1 MKNKFNVLAF
11 LLFVCLSAKAQDSI
25 FKMDGTVIVGKI
37 IQISEK
43 RIDYTSNG
51 IIYSTNADGTGYIR
65 FSNGVIESF
74 NVIRPS
80 LSTPTPEIKHVISK
94 SDKKNIF
101 AVNLF
106 EIPFIHLG
114 FSYERIFNHGNVSLK
129 VPFSFSLGGPPDE
142 TAYIQNVNGSTNLSY
157 RTTFMQNKIVASGLE
172 LNYYP
177 VGQTRQTFYIGLSG
191 LVGSFYYYSY
201 DSSYYTPYYYSYYP
215 APTGKKRHMA
225 MQYAGMVHLGGYI
238 TLTKNLLIGTKF
250 ALGYRREETIYVDYT
265 MPKFQLDV
273 NLALRF

>member
-1 MKNKFNVLAF
+1 MKNKYNVLVFMF
-11 LLFVCLSAKAQDSI
+11 LICFSAKAQDSI
-25 FKMDGTVIVGKI
+25 FKRDGTVIVGKI
-37 IQISEK
+37 IQISDKLIE
-43 RIDYTSNG
+43 YTSNG
-51 IIYSTNADGTGYIR
+51 IIYNTNADGVGYVR

-74 NVIRPS
+74 NVIRPVA
-80 LSTPTPEIKHVISK
+80 LVPATEVKREVIR

-114 FSYERIFNHGNVSLK
+114 FSYERIFNHGHVSLK
-129 VPFSFSLGGPPDE
+129 VPLSFSLGGPPDE
-142 TAYIQNVNGSTNLSY
+142 TAYIQSGNGSTANASF

-191 LVGSFYYYSY
+191 SVGSFYYYSY
-201 DSSYYTPYYYSYYP
+201 DPTYYPSYYNYP
-215 APTGKKRHMA
+215 SQTGKKRHMA

-238 TLTKNLLIGTKF
+238 TLTKNLIIGTKF

-273 NLALRF
+273 NMALRF

>member
-1 MKNKFNVLAF
+1 M
-11 LLFVCLSAKAQDSI
+11 LLIGLSSKAQDSI

-37 IQISEK
+37 IQISDRQIE
-43 RIDYTSNG
+43 YTSNN
-51 IIYSTNADGTGYIR
+51 IIYSTNAEGVGYVR
-65 FSNGVIESF
+65 FSNGVIERF

-80 LSTPTPEIKHVISK
+80 VSAPVTEVKHAISK
-94 SDKKNIF
+94 SDKKNVF

-114 FSYERIFNHGNVSLK
+114 FSYERIFNHGHVSLK
-129 VPFSFSLGGPPDE
+129 LPLSFSLGGPPDE
-142 TAYIQNVNGSTNLSY
+142 TAYVQNGNGSSSNASF
-157 RTTFMQNKIVASGLE
+157 RTTYLQNKIVASGLE
-172 LNYYP
+172 INYYP

-201 DSSYYTPYYYSYYP
+201 DTASYYP
-215 APTGKKRHMA
+215 YHYGYYPAQTGKKRHMA

-238 TLTKNLLIGTKF
+238 TLTKNLIIGTKF

-273 NLALRF
+273 NMALRF